1 MWSLLGQ
8 RRLRRA
14 LKIVMRL
21 ELRLSLIA
29 MALFCLEAQADDA
42 VKIIL
47 CTTKIALLHI
57 NSLASQKLLGITII
71 A

>member
-1 MWSLLGQ
+1 VWSLLAH

-42 VKIIL
+42 VKIL
-47 CTTKIALLHI
+47 FCTTKIALQHKK
-57 NSLASQKLLGITII
+57 SLASQKLLGITII